1 MQLTL
6 QQIDLVDRLREAY
19 PDVFSPIVN
28 SSTAMEAF
36 TKGQIISP
44 LGVEGLHQIGNSV
57 ANLRRFYALGV
68 RYATLTHNCHNKFAD
83 AAIVGYPGKK
93 SEPLWGGVS
102 PLGKK
107 LIKEMNRIGMMVD
120 LSHTRSVFPRKHLLD
135 RSSRLR
141 STLY

>member
-68 RYATLTHNCHNKFAD
+68 RYATLTHNCHNKYAD
-83 AAIVGYPGKK
+83 AAIVEHPGRK
-93 SEPLWGGVS
+93 SEPYWGGVS

-107 LIKEMNRIGMMVD
+107 LIREMNRIGMMVD